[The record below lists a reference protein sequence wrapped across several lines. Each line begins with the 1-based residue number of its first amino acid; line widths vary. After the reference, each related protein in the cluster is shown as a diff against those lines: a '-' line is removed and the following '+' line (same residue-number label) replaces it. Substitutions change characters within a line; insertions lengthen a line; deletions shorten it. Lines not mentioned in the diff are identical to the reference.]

1 MRKPK
6 YAKRRRTRRNARWLV
21 NTDLTAIRISQEE
34 LLAELEPKWFQKNE
48 RPTAKTRDAAA

>member
-21 NTDLTAIRISQEE
+21 DTDLTSITISQNE
-34 LLAELEPKWFQKNE
+34 LLAELEPNWFQRKE
-48 RPTAKTRDAAA
+48 RPSAKTRDAAA